1 MYDKLQ
7 KLRSQKE
14 AGENFNFTGAIYT
27 VIPKDG
33 TEPRFLQPGRSKSAA
48 GDLAQILRQVQVNG
62 DRVVAAW
69 IGQYRTDM
77 FLIDDMDTVI
87 DALEK
92 RAAGK

>member
-48 GDLAQILRQVQVNG
+48 GELAQILKQVKSNG
-62 DRVVAAW
+62 DRVIAAW
-69 IGQYRTDM
+69 VGQYRTDM
-77 FLIDDMDTVI
+77 FLIDDPDSVI
-87 DALEK
+87 AALER
-92 RAAGK
+92 RAAAQ